1 MVGPSN
7 TFYTGI
13 RGSCENNVAA
23 VSWGG
28 VLSHFNGI
36 SWRTYTQIPSDFY
49 FEAVAVSQDMIVAVG
64 YTVNGVSAD
73 KAAVAIG
80 KRVQ

>member
-23 VSWGG
+23 VGWGG

-36 SWRTYTQIPSDFY
+36 SWRTYTQIPSDFF
-49 FEAVAVSQDMIVAVG
+49 FEAVAVSEDMIVAVG